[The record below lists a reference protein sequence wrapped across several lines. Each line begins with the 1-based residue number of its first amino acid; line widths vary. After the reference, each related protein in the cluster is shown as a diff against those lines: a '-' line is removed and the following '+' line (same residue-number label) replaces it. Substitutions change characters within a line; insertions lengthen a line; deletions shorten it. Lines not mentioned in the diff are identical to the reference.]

1 MTPMAYI
8 HIKINNI
15 FIDPKGE
22 KMPKKLVADVEVK
35 QERIAMPDEDEILDL
50 ADFFKIFSDSTRM
63 KILLA
68 IDESALC
75 VSEISE
81 VLGISVSCVSHQL
94 KVLKTSNLIKSE
106 RRGKNIYY
114 TLADCHVRD
123 IIRMALEHIEE

>member
-1 MTPMAYI
+1 
-8 HIKINNI
+8 
-15 FIDPKGE
+15 
-22 KMPKKLVADVEVK
+22 MPKKLVADVEVK
-35 QERIAMPDEDEILDL
+35 QEGIAMPDEDEILDL